1 MSVLLDA
8 YVCVCMSQKRR
19 RTAMMTN
26 FPLKHTSRIYV
37 RRDNIETGKRSFVTF
52 RFSLY
57 YLLYRRHCGRN
68 SHSILFMYNSISLA
82 HAHTRAPS
90 CSSIYIRRNVP
101 RITHPRAFLRRIKH
115 SQAKCTCST
124 RCIDNHALKAPSG
137 DESIIE
143 EYIGKVNLILKYATW
158 VYPRQR

>member
-37 RRDNIETGKRSFVTF
+37 RQDNIETGKRSFVTF

-57 YLLYRRHCGRN
+57 YLLYRRHCGRS
-68 SHSILFMYNSISLA
+68 SHSILFTYNSISLA
-82 HAHTRAPS
+82 RAHTRALS

-137 DESIIE
+137 DESVSYTHLRAHE
-143 EYIGKVNLILKYATW
+143 T
-158 VYPRQR
+158 